1 MGRYLDLANLA
12 HEGHQASSV
21 GDSRRAH
28 IATPGTTTTVS
39 SSPLTDPEVIHVSY
53 QRIFYDWELPDGTYT
68 PEQLRK
74 ANLGVKPWGPVQSY
88 TLTGTRVGS
97 RGSSPSV
104 C

>member
-1 MGRYLDLANLA
+1 MGRYLDLANLTGW
-12 HEGHQASSV
+12 GHQPSSV
-21 GDSRRAH
+21 ADARRADG
-28 IATPGTTTTVS
+28 AAPETTTIAAS
-39 SSPLTDPEVIHVSY
+39 NPLTAPEVIHVSY

-74 ANLGVKPWGPVQSY
+74 ANLVVKPWGPVQSY

-97 RGSSPSV
+97 RRSSPSV